1 MRRPAGAPGFAPRD
15 RGGDRT
21 DSDVDANGVKTLAR
35 VPLDGRTRRVD
46 AGLLPA
52 RAAELPAPPAPQ
64 PPAPQPPAPPP
75 GPSHVSGVVWRDRA
89 PDGIRSEAEP
99 RISDAVIEAWNAEK
113 TQLLAS
119 TTTDALGAWELTVDT
134 AGPFRLRASGTAYNG
149 FSPPFRGADRTLD
162 SDFLRTYPDRG
173 FTAPLA
179 PGVDHA
185 DIGSAAI
192 SASGVGDLVWN
203 DIDRDGVQDAGEP
216 GVAAVTVELWDDTR
230 TELLDVDV
238 TDATGKYSVLSPGG
252 GFSYRLRV
260 QAPPGASF
268 SPKGLRSTATD
279 SEITPTGPD
288 AGWSDIFFLA
298 PGTISAV

>member
-1 MRRPAGAPGFAPRD
+1 M
-15 RGGDRT
+15 
-21 DSDVDANGVKTLAR
+21 
-35 VPLDGRTRRVD
+35 
-46 AGLLPA
+46 
-52 RAAELPAPPAPQ
+52 
-64 PPAPQPPAPPP
+64 
-75 GPSHVSGVVWRDRA
+75 
-89 PDGIRSEAEP
+89 
-99 RISDAVIEAWNAEK
+99 
-113 TQLLAS
+113 
-119 TTTDALGAWELTVDT
+119 WELTVET
-134 AGPFRLRASGTAYNG
+134 AGPFRLRVSGTAYNG

-192 SASGVGDLVWN
+192 AASGVGDFVWN
-203 DIDRDGVQDAGEP
+203 DIDRDGVQEAGEP

-238 TDATGKYSVLSPGG
+238 TDARGLYSVLSPGG

-268 SPKGLRSTATD
+268 SPKGLRNTATD
-279 SEITPTGPD
+279 SAITPTGPD

-298 PGTISAV
+298 PSTINAIDLGRRAVRPAVATRARSRAPEEPCQPPARERPLLRGAAVAGLDDRQQREPAHGAERHLDQRVAAAVVLRRRRASRGSTAACPGTGAPRPARAAHAAPRRCGRRRRGRSRPGTAGR